1 MVSGHARDTRCS
13 VRLRW
18 YRFRHAH
25 QVLPARRYDGGVLI
39 WVNGTFGVG
48 KTHTVAE
55 LHRRLPGSL
64 VVDPEHVGYGM
75 QKVFPASYRPDFQ
88 DFVAWRTGVVE
99 VLDLILRRHD
109 GHVLVPMT
117 VTDRRYFDET
127 VGRLREIGHDVRHFA
142 LMAAP
147 ETVIARLAGRGLGG
161 GRLADAVGLRHLA
174 LRREQWAVE
183 RVVSNLERLE
193 APEFAQHVP
202 TDHLTVP
209 QAAERVAVSCAVELV
224 ASDAGPVRRAVRRIV
239 TTREHLRPR

>member
-1 MVSGHARDTRCS
+1 
-13 VRLRW
+13 VRN
-18 YRFRHAH
+18 YAD
-25 QVLPARRYDGGVLI
+25 AVLI

-75 QKVFPASYRPDFQ
+75 QKLVPASYRPDFQ

-127 VGRLREIGHDVRHFA
+127 VGRLRVIGHDVRHVA

-147 ETVIARLAGRGLGG
+147 ETVVARLAGRGLGG
-161 GRLADAVGLRHLA
+161 GRLADAVGLRRLA
-174 LRREQWAVE
+174 LRREQWAVD
-183 RVVSNLERLE
+183 RVVPNLERLG
-193 APEFAQHVP
+193 APGFAQHVA
-202 TDHLTVP
+202 TDHLTVA
-209 QAAERVAVSCAVELV
+209 QAAEQVAALCAVQL
-224 ASDAGPVRRAVRRIV
+224 APDDAGPVRRAARRLA
-239 TTREHLRPR
+239 TTWEHVRPR

>member
-1 MVSGHARDTRCS
+1 M
-13 VRLRW
+13 
-18 YRFRHAH
+18 
-25 QVLPARRYDGGVLI
+25 LI

-75 QKVFPASYRPDFQ
+75 QKAVPPSYCPDFQ
-88 DFVAWRTGVVE
+88 EFVSWRTGVVE

-117 VTDRRYFDET
+117 VTDPRYFAET
-127 VGRLREIGHDVRHFA
+127 VGELRRIGHDVRHVA
-142 LMAAP
+142 LLAAP

-183 RVVSNLERLE
+183 RVVPNLERLR
-193 APEFAQHVP
+193 APEFAQHVA

-209 QAAERVAVSCAVELV
+209 QAAERVAASCAVELA
-224 ASDAGPVRRAVRRIV
+224 ASDAGPLRRAVRRLV
-239 TTREHLRPR
+239 TTREHLRSR